1 MMVKLIEERCRN
13 CNFCNLVLCPQK
25 NVKTAIE
32 SGSCMGCQACLSA
45 CPEEAL
51 THDTALDYP
60 FEEYQVVVNGKTLKA
75 RGLIKDAIQMAGIPI
90 EKTINWDDKETHPL
104 VFMPCQSGA
113 CWACSVQVN
122 GQYALS
128 CITPLGPDMEIR
140 TLENPPPLRVVSGFG
155 AHTVGGV
162 GTPYQLKQKEGPIE
176 VLAFTHGCNLR
187 CPQSQNYQMAYT
199 AGGHLLDGHETA
211 QILLGL
217 KDQYRVNR
225 IALSGGECTLNPSW
239 LLEVIKTIRMM
250 SADVKIHVDTN
261 GTLLNPDYIE
271 KLIHA
276 GMTEIGVDLKALHTS
291 TFLRITGMDDA
302 ALAKRY
308 LQNSWNAV
316 DYIVKNELNVFLGVG
331 IPYHPELISKDEV
344 AKMGNYLADLDP
356 QIQVSVLDYRGEFR
370 RKDLIKPSF
379 EDMMGVKSILNSS
392 GLEKVI
398 AQTSEGHIGP

>member
-1 MMVKLIEERCRN
+1 
-13 CNFCNLVLCPQK
+13 
-25 NVKTAIE
+25 
-32 SGSCMGCQACLSA
+32 MGCQACLLA

-51 THDTALDYP
+51 TPDPLRNYP
-60 FEEYQVVVNGKTLKA
+60 FEEYQVVVNGKPLKA
-75 RGLIKDAIQMAGIPI
+75 RGLIKDALQKAGIPI
-90 EKTINWDDKETHPL
+90 EKILDNGDDETNPK

-128 CITPLGPDMEIR
+128 CITPLAPDMEIR

-162 GTPYQLKQKEGPIE
+162 GTPYQLKQKQGPIE
-176 VLAFTHGCNLR
+176 VIAFTHGCNLR
-187 CPQSQNYQMAYT
+187 CPQCQNYQMAYT

-217 KDQYRVNR
+217 MDQYQVNR

-250 SADVKIHVDTN
+250 NSDVKIHVDTN
-261 GTLLNPDYIE
+261 GTILDPVYIDE
-271 KLIHA
+271 LIQA

-291 TFLRITGMDDA
+291 TFMRITGLDDP

-308 LQNSWNAV
+308 LENSWNAV
-316 DYIVKNELNVFLGVG
+316 DYIIKNDLNVFLGVG
-331 IPYHPELISKDEV
+331 IPYHPELISKDEL
-344 AKMGNYLADLDP
+344 AKMGNYLSDLDP
-356 QIQVSVLDYRGEFR
+356 QVQVSVLDYRGEFR
-370 RKDLIKPSF
+370 RKDLIKLSF
-379 EDMMGVKSILNSS
+379 EDMVGVKSILNSS
-392 GLEKVI
+392 GLKKVI
-398 AQTSEGHIGP
+398 AQTSEGHFGP